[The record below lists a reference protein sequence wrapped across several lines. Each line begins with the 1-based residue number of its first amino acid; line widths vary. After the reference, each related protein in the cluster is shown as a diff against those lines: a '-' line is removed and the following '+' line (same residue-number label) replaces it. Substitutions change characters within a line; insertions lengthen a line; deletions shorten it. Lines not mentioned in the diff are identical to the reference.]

1 MDAGNLKVEMNRS
14 MLARHWTLSLIVLG
28 VAVLLLAYGFYTS
41 IASMVDIWIRSET
54 YTHGFIILPLSLWL
68 VWRKREELKVR
79 HPGPTLLAVPP
90 LLGCGLIWLL
100 GTLVDVL
107 VVQQFAVVMILICT
121 VWGVLGNRIAASLW
135 FPLLFL
141 LFMVPAG
148 EGVVP
153 PMMELTASSTVWM
166 VKLSGIPVY
175 REGMFFSLPSGDW
188 SVVEACSGVRYLI
201 ASMTLGCLYAYLN
214 YQAWQKRL
222 VFVVI
227 SAVVPIIANILRAY
241 MIVMLGHWSDMTV
254 AVGVDHLLYGWIFFG
269 LVIFLLF
276 WCGSYFVD
284 PLAASEP
291 VQAAGDQGSVAHA
304 SLPFGVSPG
313 QAMTLV
319 AVLASALYAPLLI
332 PAQDA
337 KVTGVA
343 AIALESPRLPANW
356 QQSDVAGSMWRPI
369 IVGEDRKLELAV
381 NGEDLGEPVLLYVYQ
396 YLSQRQDAE
405 LISAN
410 NRFTIPRN
418 PWRVVE
424 ARRPTVA
431 LSGRDVKVEEV
442 VMQLGVD
449 SWRVWKVYRLG
460 NFYTANDYVGK
471 LAQALNSLLLH
482 RRDGAIV
489 FVLTPRSEVAGED
502 TQRLQR
508 FLQALSVPLE
518 QVLDAW
524 QVEGE
529 S

>member
-1 MDAGNLKVEMNRS
+1 
-14 MLARHWTLSLIVLG
+14 MLARYWTLSLVVLG
-28 VAVLLLAYGFYTS
+28 VALLLLLFGFYAS

-68 VWRKREELKVR
+68 VWRKREELRVLL
-79 HPGPTLLAVPP
+79 PTPSLLAIPP
-90 LLGCGLIWLL
+90 LLGCGIIWLL
-100 GTLVDVL
+100 GALVDVL
-107 VVQQFAVVMILICT
+107 VVQQFAVVMIAICL
-121 VWGVLGNRIAASLW
+121 VWGVLGNRVAARLL
-135 FPLLFL
+135 FPLAFL

-153 PMMELTASSTVWM
+153 TMMELTASSTVWM

-175 REGMFFSLPSGDW
+175 REGMFFSLPSGEW

-201 ASMTLGCLYAYLN
+201 ASVTLGCLYAYLN
-214 YQAWQKRL
+214 YQSWQKRL
-222 VFVVI
+222 VFVAV
-227 SAVVPIIANILRAY
+227 SALVPVIANILRAY

-284 PLAASEP
+284 PMAASE
-291 VQAAGDQGSVAHA
+291 SVASGEGARASQLGSPALGFSPGHIA
-304 SLPFGVSPG
+304 SLL
-313 QAMTLV
+313 AI
-319 AVLASALYAPLLI
+319 LASALYAPLLM
-332 PAQDA
+332 PAQDDTA
-337 KVTGVA
+337 AAVA
-343 AIALESPRLPANW
+343 AATLESPRLPQAW
-356 QQSDVAGSMWRPI
+356 QQSGVEDSIWRPI

-381 NGEDLGEPVLLYVYQ
+381 NGDDLGEPVLLYVYQ

-424 ARRPTVA
+424 ARRPTVT
-431 LSGRDVKVEEV
+431 LSGRDVTVEEV

-460 NFYTANDYVGK
+460 SFYTANDYVGK
-471 LAQALNSLLLH
+471 LVQALNALVLH

-508 FLQALSVPLE
+508 FLQTLSAPLE

-524 QVEGE
+524 QVG
-529 S
+529 SRS